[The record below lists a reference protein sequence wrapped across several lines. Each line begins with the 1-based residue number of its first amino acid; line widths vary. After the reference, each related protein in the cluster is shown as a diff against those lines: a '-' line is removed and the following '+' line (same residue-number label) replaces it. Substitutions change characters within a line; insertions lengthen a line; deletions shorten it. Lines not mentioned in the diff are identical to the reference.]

1 MLFFLALLVVYRVV
15 CTVRVLPIVQII
27 GFLLILLSFLITLPV
42 NLLIFSET
50 PDQWAFVKSALICFI
65 VGFVCFVITGRKRRG
80 LKQREMFLL
89 TVSSWVVI
97 PVFSSFPLLLSDLNL
112 SVTDAFF
119 ESISGVTTTGSTIFT
134 GLDDMPA
141 DILLWRSIM
150 QWMGGIGIIGM
161 AVAILPFLRIGGM
174 RLFATE
180 SSEWTEKAVPR
191 TNRLARGLVLSY
203 LVITV
208 GCVGV
213 YWLLGMDLFNAVN
226 HALTTVS
233 TGGYSTSDHSMGQ
246 FDSGAI
252 LLASSL
258 FMMLGGVPF
267 FLFVRLL
274 NGQYLPL
281 FRDKQVQ
288 FFLQFLVVVSLVIAA
303 YRVLTDHTPV
313 FDAFVHALFNVT
325 SVVTTTGYASEDYT
339 LWGPLVVV
347 IFFFLTFVGGCSGST
362 SGGMKMFRFQLSMLL
377 LKEQLIRLLHPNA
390 VMGRRYNGRVI
401 SDEIVASS
409 VAFSFIFLA
418 TLALAAAILAA
429 LGLDLVTS
437 LTGAATALSN
447 VGPGLGDIIGPAGQ
461 FQPLP
466 DAAKW
471 VLMVVMLLGRLELLS
486 VFVLFSP
493 YFWRA

>member
-1 MLFFLALLVVYRVV
+1 MPLLHL
-15 CTVRVLPIVQII
+15 LPVIQIL
-27 GFLLILLSFLITLPV
+27 GFLLILLSFLMTLPV
-42 NLLIFSET
+42 NLLMFGNT
-50 PDQWAFVKSALICFI
+50 PDWMAFVKSASICFL
-65 VGFVCFVITGRKRRG
+65 VGLACFLSAGRKRHA
-80 LKQREMFLL
+80 LKQRQMFIL
-89 TVSSWVVI
+89 TVSAWVFI
-97 PVFSSFPLLLSDLNL
+97 PLFSSLPLLMSDLNL

-119 ESISGVTTTGSTIFT
+119 ESISGVTTTGSTVMS
-134 GLDDMPA
+134 GLDHLPG

-191 TNRLARGLVLSY
+191 TNRLARGLVFSY
-203 LVITV
+203 LALTFGCIT
-208 GCVGV
+208 V

-233 TGGYSTSDHSMGQ
+233 TGGYSTSDSSMGQ
-246 FDSGAI
+246 YDELSI

-274 NGQYLPL
+274 NGHAQPL
-281 FRDKQVQ
+281 LRDRQVH
-288 FFLQFLVVVSLVIAA
+288 FFLQFLLITASLIAV
-303 YRVLTDHTPV
+303 YRVVKDGTFPL
-313 FDAFVHALFNVT
+313 DAFVHALFNVT
-325 SVVTTTGYASEDYT
+325 SVVTTTGYASQDYS
-339 LWGPLVVV
+339 LWGPFV
-347 IFFFLTFVGGCSGST
+347 IVLFFFLTFVGGCSGST
-362 SGGMKMFRFQLSMLL
+362 SGGMKIFRFQLSMLL
-377 LKEQLIRLLHPNA
+377 LREQVLRLLHPNA
-390 VMGRRYNGRVI
+390 VLARHYNGRII

-418 TLALAAAILAA
+418 TLAVVAAILAA

-437 LTGAATALSN
+437 LTGAATALAN
-447 VGPGLGDIIGPAGQ
+447 VGPGLGTVIGPAGN
-461 FQPLP
+461 FQSLP

-471 VLMVVMLLGRLELLS
+471 VLMGAMLLGRLELLS
-486 VFVLFSP
+486 VFVMFSP
-493 YFWRA
+493 HFWRS

>member
-1 MLFFLALLVVYRVV
+1 MRRLLLWRARILPP
-15 CTVRVLPIVQII
+15 VRVLPIVQIV
-27 GFLLILLSFLITLPV
+27 GFLLILISFLITLPV
-42 NLLIFSET
+42 NLLVLGET
-50 PDQWAFVKSALICFI
+50 PDQQAFVASALICFG
-65 VGFVCFVITGRKRRG
+65 VGFLCFMVTGRERRG

-89 TVSSWVVI
+89 TVSTWVII
-97 PVFSSFPLLLSDLNL
+97 PFFSSLPLLFSDLGL

-119 ESISGVTTTGSTIFT
+119 ESISGITTTGSTILT

-141 DILLWRSIM
+141 DILLWRSLM

-191 TNRLARGLVLSY
+191 TNRLARGLVFSY
-203 LVITV
+203 LAITLS
-208 GCVGV
+208 CIGV

-233 TGGYSTSDHSMGQ
+233 TGGYSTSDSSMGQ
-246 FDSGAI
+246 FDNPLI
-252 LLASSL
+252 FLASSF
-258 FMMLGGVPF
+258 FMALGGIPF

-274 NGQYLPL
+274 NGHYMPL
-281 FRDKQVQ
+281 LRDKQVH
-288 FFLQFLVVVSLVIAA
+288 FFLQFLLIASLIITL
-303 YRVLTDHTPV
+303 YRAVTTDTPV
-313 FDAFVHALFNVT
+313 AEAFVHALFNVT
-325 SVVTTTGYASEDYT
+325 SVVTTTGYASEDYM
-339 LWGPLVVV
+339 LWGPLVMVV
-347 IFFFLTFVGGCSGST
+347 FFFLTFVGGCSGST

-377 LKEQLIRLLHPNA
+377 LREQMIRLLHPRVA
-390 VMGRRYNGRVI
+390 MGRRYNGRI
-401 SDEIVASS
+401 IGDEIIASS

-418 TLALAAAILAA
+418 TLALASAVLAA

-437 LTGAATALSN
+437 LTGAATALAN
-447 VGPGLGDIIGPAGQ
+447 VGPGLGDTIGPAGN
-461 FQPLP
+461 FQSLP

-486 VFVLFSP
+486 VLVLLSP
-493 YFWRA
+493 HFWRG